1 MGSPANTGNADNTD
15 HEDFNTQHRGGVF
28 FEQLGIDL
36 FPHAHLGF
44 ALAPGHRSETL
55 NTDEEGFRLSASP
68 HGPVDSVSWVAD
80 GGGGLLLGSSV
91 AFGLGATSDSTTLAS
106 HLAALTGERWLNLAV
121 LAANST
127 QELIA
132 AIPYLHAAKTVVVF
146 SGLGNYIGLLRART
160 WNAFGPIFYEGTF
173 AKLTQVPL
181 FDLAA
186 LSTGDAD
193 LAEVEAN
200 RREAPVPPEPD
211 ASQFRHRVEEA
222 ARIQLRDLA
231 FVARTAPEGTRV
243 VFCLQPLATPRTR
256 ELTPEEQERYD
267 FQESLL
273 GVPNEVVE
281 QHFETFGDII
291 EKGCPDLGAEFLR
304 IGAHEFVG
312 PSFVSNGVLTD
323 EGNRQAA
330 QKVHAFLEKG

>member
-1 MGSPANTGNADNTD
+1 M
-15 HEDFNTQHRGGVF
+15 
-28 FEQLGIDL
+28 
-36 FPHAHLGF
+36 
-44 ALAPGHRSETL
+44 
-55 NTDEEGFRLSASP
+55 
-68 HGPVDSVSWVAD
+68 
-80 GGGGLLLGSSV
+80 
-91 AFGLGATSDSTTLAS
+91 
-106 HLAALTGERWLNLAV
+106 
-121 LAANST
+121 
-127 QELIA
+127 
-132 AIPYLHAAKTVVVF
+132 VVF

-256 ELTPEEQERYD
+256 ELTPR
-267 FQESLL
+267 SRS
-273 GVPNEVVE
+273 G
-281 QHFETFGDII
+281 TTSRSRCSGSRTRSSSSTSRRSATSSRRAAR
-291 EKGCPDLGAEFLR
+291 GS
-304 IGAHEFVG
+304 G
-312 PSFVSNGVLTD
+312 PSSSGSGRTSSSGPRSCPTASSPTRATGRPRRRCTPSSKRA
-323 EGNRQAA
+323 EPS
-330 QKVHAFLEKG
+330 